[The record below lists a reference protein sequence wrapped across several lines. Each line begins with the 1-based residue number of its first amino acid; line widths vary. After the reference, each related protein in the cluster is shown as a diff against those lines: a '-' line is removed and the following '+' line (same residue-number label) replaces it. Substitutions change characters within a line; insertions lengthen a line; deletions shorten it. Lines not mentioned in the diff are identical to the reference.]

1 MSNGISSCLR
11 KEDGD
16 EIQRLF
22 EQMSSGI
29 DSKKLK
35 EINQSETLQKV
46 KNLVRISIVKKS
58 KKTGNLWINL
68 YQEMVDILKSFIK
81 SERTGNWKLHLKT
94 TVKMLPYFESAG
106 HNNLSIYETFMPGF
120 HVIRRTDKFW
130 GGLSTDLVFEQKL
143 MRSMKASGK
152 SITNFNF

>member
-1 MSNGISSCLR
+1 LVHVLILMSNGISSCLR

-58 KKTGNLWINL
+58 KKQGIYGLIC
-68 YQEMVDILKSFIK
+68 IK
-81 SERTGNWKLHLKT
+81 KWLI
-94 TVKMLPYFESAG
+94 F
-106 HNNLSIYETFMPGF
+106 
-120 HVIRRTDKFW
+120 
-130 GGLSTDLVFEQKL
+130 
-143 MRSMKASGK
+143 
-152 SITNFNF
+152 

>member
-68 YQEMVDILKSFIK
+68 YQEMVDLNVR
-81 SERTGNWKLHLKT
+81 ETGNCT
-94 TVKMLPYFESAG
+94 
-106 HNNLSIYETFMPGF
+106 
-120 HVIRRTDKFW
+120 
-130 GGLSTDLVFEQKL
+130 
-143 MRSMKASGK
+143 
-152 SITNFNF
+152 